1 MNYVWAEFGGVFD
14 LPRIDAGSGDDILE
28 LTDFPVTSSPL
39 NPQNF
44 ETLNLRHSNND
55 NRDSDRVWLLTG
67 EFPQMSVNI

>member
-28 LTDFPVTSSPL
+28 LVNFPETSSPL

-44 ETLNLRHSNND
+44 ENLNLLNTHD
-55 NRDSDRVWLLTG
+55 RDLDRVWLLTG